1 MIANGFDVAVLEH
14 HVSSSAGGFT
24 NPYSQARI
32 SYYSISGIPRSYF
45 DGIDFVSGGGT
56 GTYGQFLTKYN
67 QRIAVPSDFNVS
79 INGFNDGLD
88 YTVVLSLEK
97 VAPYSG
103 TNLVAHLAVTESG
116 RPYGGDVFNYI
127 TRLLVPNQNGT
138 PVDFSSN
145 PNQSVTLDFSMDPD
159 WVINNCEFVAFIQNN
174 TTKEIVQSVKVAVP
188 DLAPL
193 TFNNANC
200 LAVNMVPVTN
210 CAGEV
215 SPLVTI
221 ANAGATNLTSLEVN
235 YKVNNETLQ
244 VYNWTGNL
252 VYGQTEAVELP
263 AVSFNVL
270 PENDLLIYTTNP
282 NGNPDE
288 DPMMDTTT
296 AVFSS
301 AVEVMPD
308 IHFYLKLDDNPGE
321 TTWELK
327 NSSGTVLYSGGPYL
341 EAQQFIQETFP
352 ITNDDCYTLYLYDSG
367 GDGLLD
373 PGFFALRENDYS
385 LIYENNDF
393 EGSEE
398 LVQFSV
404 DMVSIGENE
413 ILNGFTVS
421 PNPFKDFTRVSFSL
435 ENSQQVEMKIYNM
448 IGEVIYTEGIKEYGA
463 GQNIISI
470 DGKQM
475 QSGIYFINMKIGEN
489 IYTKKVTMY

>member
-1 MIANGFDVAVLEH
+1 MIANGFDIAVLEH

-24 NPYSQARI
+24 NPYSQARV
-32 SYYSISGIPRSYF
+32 SYYGISGIPNSYF
-45 DGIDFVSGGGT
+45 DGITNVLGGST
-56 GTYGQFLTKYN
+56 GTYSAFLAKYN
-67 QRIAVPSDFNVS
+67 QRIAVPSDFTAS

-88 YTVVLSLEK
+88 YTVVLNFEK
-97 VAPYSG
+97 VAPNSA
-103 TNLVAHLAVTESG
+103 TNIVAHLVVTESG
-116 RPYGGDVFNYI
+116 RSYGGSVFNYI
-127 TRLLVPNQNGT
+127 TRLMVPNQNGT

-145 PNQSVTLDFSMDPD
+145 PNQSVSLDFSMAPD
-159 WVINNCEFVAFIQNN
+159 WVINNCEFVAFIQNT
-174 TTKEIVQSVKVAVP
+174 TTKEILQAVKVAVP

-221 ANAGATNLTSLEVN
+221 ANAGATTLTTLEVN
-235 YKVNNETLQ
+235 YKVNNETLN
-244 VYNWTGNL
+244 VYNWTGSL
-252 VYGQTEAVELP
+252 TYGEAEAVELP

-288 DPMMDTTT
+288 DPMMDTTS

-301 AVEVMPD
+301 AAEAVPD
-308 IHFYLKLDDNPGE
+308 IHFYLKLDDNPAE

-327 NSSGTVLYSGGPYL
+327 NSAGTVLYSGGPYV
-341 EAQQFIQETFP
+341 EAQQFVQETFP
-352 ITNDDCYTLYLYDSG
+352 LTNDDCYTLYLYDSG

-373 PGFFALRENDYS
+373 PGFFALREYDYS

-404 DMVSIGENE
+404 DIVSIDENE
-413 ILNGFTVS
+413 AIKGFAVS
-421 PNPFKDFTRVSFSL
+421 PNPFKDFTHVSFTL
-435 ENSQQVEMKIYNM
+435 EKSQQVDMKVYNM
-448 IGEVIYTEGIKEYGA
+448 IGEVIYAEGTKEYGP
-463 GQNIISI
+463 GQNTIVI

-475 QSGIYFINMKIGEN
+475 QAGIYFINMKIGEN
-489 IYTKKVTMY
+489 MYTKKVTMY